1 MQQRREEVTKRELY
15 RERKKEKNENKKQ
28 RARERTFPF
37 NSFKFVA
44 TNRDLICTCV
54 RVCAELVFNWVGV
67 SIFLGINVHFEIYER
82 MVLCMKSIED

>member
-54 RVCAELVFNWVGV
+54 RVCMVYTCGLGD
-67 SIFLGINVHFEIYER
+67 SFLGRDGRTSVNPR
-82 MVLCMKSIED
+82 N